1 MLRGKSRP
9 NTVSSGAGLGDQ
21 VEQMRLYLSAWLRQ
35 CRETLAQSAGSGGA
49 RTPTTPVS
57 SDLRAEDGDDEI
69 FGDL

>member
-9 NTVSSGAGLGDQ
+9 NAVSSGAGLGDQ

-35 CRETLAQSAGSGGA
+35 RREILAQSAGTGGVH
-49 RTPTTPVS
+49 TPTTPAS
-57 SDLRAEDGDDEI
+57 SDLRAEDGGDEI